1 MSLISLQKITL
12 LDGVT
17 TAAAG
22 SSFSVERS
30 KGWTFTIASSSVT
43 SGATVDVEAYI
54 GTGVN
59 PWRVIHSETVA
70 ADGNVVVRDD
80 HGHYEKIRGNVSART
95 DGTYSVFATGTT
107 ASL

>member
-43 SGATVDVEAYI
+43 TGGTVDVEAYI
-54 GTGVN
+54 GAA
-59 PWRVIHSETVA
+59 WRVVHSEAVT

>member
-17 TAAAG
+17 AAGAG

-30 KGWTFTIASSSVT
+30 KGWTFTIASTVT
-43 SGATVDVEAYI
+43 SSGATVDVEAYV
-54 GTGVN
+54 GGA
-59 PWRVIHSETVA
+59 WRVIHPETVTA
-70 ADGNVVVRDD
+70 SGNVVVRDD
-80 HGHYEKIRGNVSART
+80 HGHYEKIRGNVSAYT

>member
-12 LDGVT
+12 LSGVN
-17 TAAAG
+17 TAASG

-30 KGWTFTIASSSVT
+30 KGWTFTIVSTSVT
-43 SGATVDVEAYI
+43 SGANVNVEAYI
-54 GTGVN
+54 GGD
-59 PWRVIHSETVA
+59 WRIVHSEAVT

-80 HGHYEKIRGNVSART
+80 HGHYEKIRGDVAART

>member
-12 LDGVT
+12 LDGVS
-17 TAAAG
+17 AAGAG

-30 KGWTFTIASSSVT
+30 KGWTFTIASSST
-43 SGATVDVEAYI
+43 SSGATVDVEAYI
-54 GTGVN
+54 GSG
-59 PWRVIHSETVA
+59 WRVIHSETVT
-70 ADGNVVVRDD
+70 ADGNVMIRDD

>member
-17 TAAAG
+17 SAAAG

-30 KGWTFTIASSSVT
+30 KGWTFTIDSSSVT
-43 SGATVDVEAYI
+43 SGATVNVEAYI
-54 GTGVN
+54 GGD
-59 PWRVIHSETVA
+59 WRIVHSETVT

-80 HGHYEKIRGNVSART
+80 HGHYEKIRGDVAART